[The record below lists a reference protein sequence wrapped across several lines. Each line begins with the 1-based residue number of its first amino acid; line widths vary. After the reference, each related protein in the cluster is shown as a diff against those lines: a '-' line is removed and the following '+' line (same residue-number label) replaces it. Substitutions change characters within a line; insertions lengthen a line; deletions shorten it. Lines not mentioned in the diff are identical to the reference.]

1 MPDHALP
8 AKSQYHQVR
17 LTITQ
22 EGSGLV
28 TYRLH
33 GKDYEDDWDQ
43 RTLLLHGS
51 IVHHEP
57 IAVLEDAI
65 SLCMGILQSQLL
77 PQTGPV
83 EGP

>member
-28 TYRLH
+28 TYRPVSYTHL
-33 GKDYEDDWDQ
+33 
-43 RTLLLHGS
+43 TLPTIYS
-51 IVHHEP
+51 V
-57 IAVLEDAI
+57 
-65 SLCMGILQSQLL
+65 
-77 PQTGPV
+77 
-83 EGP
+83 